1 MNFFGENIGETLG
14 VLLVIY
20 WPLLAGLL
28 SLALLAAAASQKVLF
43 PLRVLCG
50 AAGGGILL
58 ACVIL
63 LFPAMVA

>member
-1 MNFFGENIGETLG
+1 MNFLGEDMRETLG
-14 VLLVIY
+14 VLLFIY

-28 SLALLAAAASQKVLF
+28 SLALLAAAASQKVLL

-50 AAGGGILL
+50 AAGGAILL